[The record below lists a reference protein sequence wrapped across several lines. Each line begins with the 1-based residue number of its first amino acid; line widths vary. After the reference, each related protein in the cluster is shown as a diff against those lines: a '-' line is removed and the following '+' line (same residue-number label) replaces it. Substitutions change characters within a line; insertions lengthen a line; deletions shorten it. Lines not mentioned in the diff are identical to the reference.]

1 VEPRFI
7 IKTHTEALRPGNY
20 SVLITKCTFPDE
32 GANPE
37 TVEKRLT
44 QFFPSKKEEKVS
56 SIARYTVLTATLQ
69 NRGFGFLLNNMIWS
83 WKGHVINTV
92 LRHLSKS
99 DSNDLSAFNQLTNI
113 ERICYLRFF
122 FETEGAIFLKLAE
135 RFCNTEQIS
144 YQYLKD
150 NIQDIFREIYQEYI
164 DIAPDFRARSRIKEM
179 FGEMKSKRPYDDS
192 TLAHKIKPHIQAL
205 ADLGILYINKADGE
219 YEFAPTS
226 IGTASSFSIIYSRLK
241 SIQNMENMFLSNEY
255 FPLIAELY
263 GLTPTAYSE
272 NHRDLLIETIS
283 YGYKCMCNKITRM
296 ADIDALVEWSCIKM
310 LSQHNILVTRQHI
323 DDLFNRIRKEH
334 PSSIQYHLDG
344 KGRIA
349 YIIFT
354 EPL

>member
-20 SVLITKCTFPDE
+20 SVLIAKCTFPDE
-32 GANPE
+32 SANPE

-44 QFFPSKKEEKVS
+44 QFFPSTKGEKVS
-56 SIARYTVLTATLQ
+56 SIARYTVLTATLK
-69 NRGFGFLLNNMIWS
+69 NRGFGFLLDNMIWS

-92 LRHLSKS
+92 LCHLGKS
-99 DSNDLSAFNQLTNI
+99 DRNDLSTFNELTNI

-122 FETEGAIFLKLAE
+122 LETEGAIFLKLAE
-135 RFCNTEQIS
+135 RFCSTGEMP

-164 DIAPDFRARSRIKEM
+164 DIAPDFRTRSRIKEM
-179 FGEMKSKRPYDDS
+179 FGEMKSKRPYNDS
-192 TLAHKIKPHIQAL
+192 TLTHKIKPHIQAL
-205 ADLGILYINKADGE
+205 ADLGILYINKTDRE
-219 YEFAPTS
+219 YKFSPVS
-226 IGTASSFSIIYSRLK
+226 VGSASSFSIIYSRLK
-241 SIQNMENMFLSNEY
+241 SIQNMESIFLNNEY

-263 GLTPTAYSE
+263 SLMPTPYGE
-272 NHRDLLIETIS
+272 NYRDVLLETVS
-283 YGYKCMCNKITRM
+283 YGYRVMHNKITRM
-296 ADIDALVEWSCIKM
+296 ADIDALVEWCCIKM
-310 LSQHNILVTRQHI
+310 LADHNILVERRHI
-323 DDLFNRIRKEH
+323 DDLFSSIRKEH

-349 YIIFT
+349 YMIFT